1 MNVYPN
7 KQAARLLQIVA
18 KSKQFILIAIAIV
31 FTSNVEAQWWGSKKV
46 RGNGNVVTKTRSVG
60 DYDKIGVGGSFDVK
74 LVAGNEGTLTIQM
87 DENLFDY
94 LVTEVDGDKLS
105 IKWKKGTNVS
115 TRSKLLIT
123 VPFEDINSVSLAGS
137 GDVYSEDV
145 IKADSFKSALAGS
158 GDLKL
163 KVDAN
168 HVKSSIA
175 GSGDIYLEGSTT
187 SVKTSIAGSGDVH
200 AYELSAKEAEISI
213 AGSGGVKISVSDM
226 LKARISGSGNVYYK
240 GNPAKQDV
248 KVSGSGNVS
257 SR

>member
-1 MNVYPN
+1 M
-7 KQAARLLQIVA
+7 
-18 KSKQFILIAIAIV
+18 LIAIAV
-31 FTSNVEAQWWGSKKV
+31 LFSTNVSAQWWGSKKV
-46 RGNGNVVTKTRSVG
+46 RGNGKIVTKTRSVG

-74 LVAGNEGTLTIQM
+74 LVAGTEGTLTISM
-87 DENLFDY
+87 DENLFEY
-94 LVTEVDGDKLS
+94 LVTEVEGDNLK
-105 IKWKKGTNVS
+105 IKWKKGTNVYS
-115 TRSKLLIT
+115 KSKLLIT
-123 VPFEDINSVSLAGS
+123 VPFKDISGVSLAGS

-145 IKADSFKSALAGS
+145 IKADDFKSSLAGS

-163 KVDAN
+163 KLDTN

-175 GSGDIYLEGSTT
+175 GSGDIYLQGSTN
-187 SVKTSIAGSGDVH
+187 SVKTNIAGSGDIH
-200 AYELSAKEAEISI
+200 AYELSAKEAEVSI

>member
-1 MNVYPN
+1 MKKV
-7 KQAARLLQIVA
+7 
-18 KSKQFILIAIAIV
+18 ILIAITIV
-31 FTSNVEAQWWGSKKV
+31 FSTNVNAQWWGSKKV

-74 LVAGNEGTLTIQM
+74 LIAGAEGKLTIKM
-87 DENLFDY
+87 DENLFEY
-94 LVTEVDGDKLS
+94 LVTEVEGDKLK
-105 IKWKKGTNVS
+105 IKWKKGTNVYS
-115 TRSKLLIT
+115 KSKLLIT
-123 VPFEDINSVSLAGS
+123 VPFEDISSVSLAGS

-145 IKADSFKSALAGS
+145 IKADDFKSALAGS

-175 GSGDIYLEGSTT
+175 GSGDIYLQGNTR
-187 SVKTSIAGSGDVH
+187 SVKTSIAGSGDIH
-200 AYELSAKEAEISI
+200 AYELLAKEAEVSI